1 MLSDDFD
8 IELEEESLGDIVIS
22 LEKAFEQSKEYNHS
36 FEREVCFLVCH
47 STFHLLGYDH
57 DTEENT
63 KQMREKEEHILNKL
77 NITNSEIARK
87 KTKTRQGIIQAF
99 NAAIE
104 GIIYTFKNE
113 RNMKI
118 HYFLAVVVFTA
129 SLFLGL
135 DRFEM
140 ILLVFAISLVVIAE
154 MFNTAI
160 EKTIDMITDEYHILA
175 KIAKDVAAGGVL
187 IAALNSAVVGYLL
200 FYDKL
205 TDLSNS
211 VLNSI
216 RQSQIHLTL
225 ICIILVLIAVVV
237 VKAITATGTPLKG
250 GMPSGHTALAFATA
264 TAITFLGE
272 KVVASTLAYLM
283 AVLVAQSRIEGNIH
297 TFWETVAGGLLGT
310 LITIL
315 VFQIQLL
322 V

>member
-1 MLSDDFD
+1 MKD
-8 IELEEESLGDIVIS
+8 
-22 LEKAFEQSKEYNHS
+22 
-36 FEREVCFLVCH
+36 
-47 STFHLLGYDH
+47 
-57 DTEENT
+57 
-63 KQMREKEEHILNKL
+63 
-77 NITNSEIARK
+77 K
-87 KTKTRQGIIQAF
+87 KTRPSIIEAF
-99 NAAIE
+99 NAAIQ
-104 GIIYTFKNE
+104 GIIYTFKYE

-118 HYFLAVVVFTA
+118 HYIIAVAVLII
-129 SLFLGL
+129 SLRFDLNK
-135 DRFEM
+135 FEM
-140 ILLVFAISLVVIAE
+140 MILILSISLVIISE

-200 FYDKL
+200 FYNKL

-237 VKAITATGTPLKG
+237 VKALTATGTPLKG

-264 TAITFLGE
+264 TAITFFGE

>member
-1 MLSDDFD
+1 M
-8 IELEEESLGDIVIS
+8 
-22 LEKAFEQSKEYNHS
+22 
-36 FEREVCFLVCH
+36 
-47 STFHLLGYDH
+47 
-57 DTEENT
+57 
-63 KQMREKEEHILNKL
+63 
-77 NITNSEIARK
+77 K
-87 KTKTRQGIIQAF
+87 KTKTRQGIIKAF

-104 GIIYTFKNE
+104 GIIYTFKFE

-118 HYFLAVVVFTA
+118 HYFLAVVVLT

-200 FYDKL
+200 FYNKL

-237 VKAITATGTPLKG
+237 VKALTATGTPLKG
-250 GMPSGHTALAFATA
+250 GMPSGHTALAFAIA
-264 TAITFLGE
+264 TAITFFGE

>member
-1 MLSDDFD
+1 M
-8 IELEEESLGDIVIS
+8 
-22 LEKAFEQSKEYNHS
+22 
-36 FEREVCFLVCH
+36 
-47 STFHLLGYDH
+47 
-57 DTEENT
+57 
-63 KQMREKEEHILNKL
+63 
-77 NITNSEIARK
+77 K
-87 KTKTRQGIIQAF
+87 KTKTRQGIIKAF

-104 GIIYTFKNE
+104 GIIYTFKFE

-118 HYFLAVVVFTA
+118 HYFLAVVVLTA

-135 DRFEM
+135 KRLEM

-160 EKTIDMITDEYHILA
+160 EKTIDMITDEYHVLA

-200 FYDKL
+200 FYNKL
-205 TDLSNS
+205 TELSDS
-211 VLNSI
+211 VLNTI

-225 ICIILVLIAVVV
+225 ICIVLEAM
-237 VKAITATGTPLKG
+237 TSTGTPLRG

>member
-1 MLSDDFD
+1 MKD
-8 IELEEESLGDIVIS
+8 
-22 LEKAFEQSKEYNHS
+22 
-36 FEREVCFLVCH
+36 
-47 STFHLLGYDH
+47 
-57 DTEENT
+57 
-63 KQMREKEEHILNKL
+63 
-77 NITNSEIARK
+77 K
-87 KTKTRQGIIQAF
+87 KTRPNIIEAF
-99 NAAIE
+99 NAAIQ
-104 GIIYTFKNE
+104 GILYTFKYE

-118 HYFLAVVVFTA
+118 HYFIAVSVLIV
-129 SLFLGL
+129 SLFFDLSKL
-135 DRFEM
+135 EMM
-140 ILLVFAISLVVIAE
+140 ILILSISLVIISE

-200 FYDKL
+200 FYNKL

-237 VKAITATGTPLKG
+237 VKALTATGTPLKG
-250 GMPSGHTALAFATA
+250 GMPSGHTALAFAIA
-264 TAITFLGE
+264 TAITFFGE

>member
-1 MLSDDFD
+1 M
-8 IELEEESLGDIVIS
+8 
-22 LEKAFEQSKEYNHS
+22 
-36 FEREVCFLVCH
+36 
-47 STFHLLGYDH
+47 
-57 DTEENT
+57 
-63 KQMREKEEHILNKL
+63 
-77 NITNSEIARK
+77 K
-87 KTKTRQGIIQAF
+87 KTKTRQGIIKAF

-104 GIIYTFKNE
+104 GIIYTFKFE

-118 HYFLAVVVFTA
+118 HYFLAVMVLTA

-200 FYDKL
+200 FYNKL

-237 VKAITATGTPLKG
+237 VKALTATGTPLKG
-250 GMPSGHTALAFATA
+250 GMPSGHTALAIA
-264 TAITFLGE
+264 TAITFFGE